1 MTIEFILGCSASL
14 CFRFALGLEM
24 EQDVLSNQPLF
35 LLFLCSSGGRLILT
49 TNYVSLQ
56 GDTVIVESGG
66 LIDSSGHGYSAG
78 SGPGSGSGS
87 TGGSYASPGGRA
99 SSGNQYGSL
108 YWPYQPGSG
117 GGYGAGG
124 GWLYIVTG
132 NTVVVEGTIRSNGI
146 GSSSTSNGGGS
157 GGAVV
162 VNTLFLKGYGT
173 IECHGGLSK

>member
-1 MTIEFILGCSASL
+1 
-14 CFRFALGLEM
+14 M
-24 EQDVLSNQPLF
+24 EQDVVSRQLLF
-35 LLFLCSSGGRLILT
+35 LLFFCSSGGSLSLA

-56 GDTVIVESGG
+56 GDIVIVESGG

-78 SGPGSGSGS
+78 SGPGGGSGS

-108 YWPYQPGSG
+108 YWPNQPGSG

-124 GWLYIVTG
+124 GWLHIDTG
-132 NTVVVEGTIRSNGI
+132 NTVVVEGTVRSNGI

>member
-1 MTIEFILGCSASL
+1 MHS
-14 CFRFALGLEM
+14 FALGLEV
-24 EQDVLSNQPLF
+24 EQDVLSNQLLF
-35 LLFLCSSGGRLILT
+35 LLFWCSSGGRLILA

-108 YWPYQPGSG
+108 YWPDQPGSG

-124 GWLYIVTG
+124 GWLHIVTG
-132 NTVVVEGTIRSNGI
+132 NTVFVEGTIRSNGI

-162 VNTLFLKGYGT
+162 VNTLFLKGFGT